1 MRWHLSHKRI
11 IPEIQKENKCLNP
24 QIAIISNTTTAENLP
39 RAAWTKKLIL
49 DSLDLTVG
57 QTVLDAGCGNGY
69 MAKEFAK
76 IVTNTGKVFALDPHK
91 ESIDLLR
98 KESKGTNIEPFV
110 GDITETTKLEESSID
125 LIYISVV
132 LHGFSDSQIANF
144 SKEAKRLLKPG
155 GKLAIL
161 ENKKE
166 EAPFGPPME
175 IKISPEELKQAI
187 DLTPEKLVEISQH
200 FYLQIFS
207 REC

>member
-1 MRWHLSHKRI
+1 MSQCPKRDNIEHKHGGKSSESRLD
-11 IPEIQKENKCLNP
+11 K
-24 QIAIISNTTTAENLP
+24 
-39 RAAWTKKLIL
+39 RLIL
-49 DSLDLTVG
+49 DSLDLSAG

-69 MAKEFAK
+69 MTKEFSK
-76 IVTNTGKVFALDPHK
+76 IVTNTGKVFALDPHE
-91 ESIDLLR
+91 ESIDVLQ
-98 KESKGTNIEPFV
+98 KESQGTNIEPFV
-110 GDITETTKLEESSID
+110 GDITAATKLEESSID

-132 LHGFSDSQIANF
+132 LHGFSDSQIAGF

-166 EAPFGPPME
+166 EAPFGPPLE
-175 IKISPEELKQAI
+175 IKISPEELRQAI

-207 REC
+207 CEFY